1 VVLGPTLQRQIRA
14 RTDSSILAAKEF
26 EIMGSVKPIPEGYH
40 NVTPYLFVKGAVKAI
55 DFYKNAF
62 AATEILRMP
71 GPDGRI
77 MHAELRI
84 GDSIVMLADENPPH
98 GVMSPQTVGGFSV
111 GLHVYVENVDQV
123 MQKAVENGAKPL
135 RPIKNQFYGD
145 RSGSLLDPFGHM
157 WSVATHV
164 EDVSPE
170 EMRKR
175 VNVAMSQTAGS

>member
-1 VVLGPTLQRQIRA
+1 MAT
-14 RTDSSILAAKEF
+14 
-26 EIMGSVKPIPEGYH
+26 VKPIPEGYH
-40 NVTPYLFVKGAVKAI
+40 SVTPYLFVRSAAGAI
-55 DFYKNAF
+55 DFYKNVF
-62 AATEILRMP
+62 GAAEVVRMA
-71 GPDGRI
+71 GSNGKI

-84 GDSIVMLADENPPH
+84 GDSIVMLADENPPT

-111 GLHVYVENVDQV
+111 GLHVYVENVDGV
-123 MQKAVENGAKPL
+123 IQKAVESGAKLL

-145 RSGSLLDPFGHM
+145 RSGSVLDPFGHM

-175 VNVAMSQTAGS
+175 MTAAMSQTAGS

>member
-1 VVLGPTLQRQIRA
+1 
-14 RTDSSILAAKEF
+14 
-26 EIMGSVKPIPEGYH
+26 MGSVKPIPEGYH
-40 NVTPYLFVKGAVKAI
+40 SITPYLFVRSAASAI

-62 AATEILRMP
+62 GATEIVRMV
-71 GPDGRI
+71 GSNGKI

-84 GDSIVMLADENPPH
+84 GDSIVMLADENPPT

-111 GLHVYVENVDQV
+111 GLHLYVENVDAV
-123 MQKAVENGAKPL
+123 IQKAVENGAKPL

-175 VNVAMSQTAGS
+175 MTAAMSQTASS

>member
-1 VVLGPTLQRQIRA
+1 
-14 RTDSSILAAKEF
+14 
-26 EIMGSVKPIPEGYH
+26 MGSVKPIPEGYH
-40 NVTPYLFVKGAVKAI
+40 SITPYLFVRSAASAI

-62 AATEILRMP
+62 GATEIVRMV
-71 GPDGRI
+71 GPNGKI

-84 GDSIVMLADENPPH
+84 GDSIVMLADENPPT

-111 GLHVYVENVDQV
+111 GLHLYVENVDAV
-123 MQKAVENGAKPL
+123 IQKAVENGAKAL
-135 RPIKNQFYGD
+135 RPIRNQFYGD

-170 EMRKR
+170 EMKKR
-175 VNVAMSQTAGS
+175 MAAMSQTAGA

>member
-1 VVLGPTLQRQIRA
+1 
-14 RTDSSILAAKEF
+14 
-26 EIMGSVKPIPEGYH
+26 MGNVKTIPEGYH
-40 NVTPYLFVKGAVKAI
+40 NVTPYLFVRSAGSAI
-55 DFYKNAF
+55 DFYKSVF
-62 AATEILRMP
+62 GATEVVRMA
-71 GPDGRI
+71 GPNGKI

-84 GDSIVMLADENPPH
+84 GDSIVMLADENPQT
-98 GVMSPQTVGGFSV
+98 GVMSPQTIGGFSV
-111 GLHVYVENVDQV
+111 GLHLYVENVDAV
-123 MQKAVENGAKPL
+123 IQKAVESGAKLL

-175 VNVAMSQTAGS
+175 MTAEMSQTAGS